1 MKLVLF
7 YLFILVGVFAQSIYI
22 TSEVDTSKASIGD
35 IIIWQIKSDNPSQDN
50 KLEFPEIKIKSDSI
64 SIFSQKSIFE
74 NNEIIGRTIEIAFWD
89 TGSFY
94 IPSYIVNVL
103 DEKGKFRYNLETEK
117 IPIKVISILE
127 SLDDASVRPVKGP
140 VAVKGIIHYRQIFL
154 IILSLLIIFLIFWV
168 WKKRIKNIYEK
179 SKQSIKKTAIEI
191 AMERL
196 SCLDSKG
203 FSKDFYTELSHITRE
218 YIEYSSYI
226 RTLEMTTEEII
237 TNRNLFSVDENL
249 FFDWI
254 TLLKKADLIKYA
266 KESSNHSEMEN
277 DKDTAINIINNFFT

>member
-1 MKLVLF
+1 MKD
-7 YLFILVGVFAQSIYI
+7 IL
-22 TSEVDTSKASIGD
+22 
-35 IIIWQIKSDNPSQDN
+35 
-50 KLEFPEIKIKSDSI
+50 
-64 SIFSQKSIFE
+64 
-74 NNEIIGRTIEIAFWD
+74 
-89 TGSFY
+89 
-94 IPSYIVNVL
+94 
-103 DEKGKFRYNLETEK
+103 
-117 IPIKVISILE
+117 KV
-127 SLDDASVRPVKGP
+127 
-140 VAVKGIIHYRQIFL
+140 QTNF
-154 IILSLLIIFLIFWV
+154 
-168 WKKRIKNIYEK
+168 
-179 SKQSIKKTAIEI
+179 IKKTAIEI

>member
-1 MKLVLF
+1 M
-7 YLFILVGVFAQSIYI
+7 FILYGVSAQSIYV

-35 IIIWQIKSDNPSQDN
+35 VIVWEIKSDNPSQHN
-50 KLEFPEIKIKSDSI
+50 KLEFPEIKIRGDSI
-64 SIFSQKSIFE
+64 SIYSQKLIFDD
-74 NNEIIGRTIEIAFWD
+74 NGIIGRTIEIAFWD

-127 SLDDASVRPVKGP
+127 SLDDASFRPVKGP
-140 VAVKGIIHYRQIFL
+140 VAVIDKIQYRQILL
-154 IILSLLIIFLIFWV
+154 IILILLIIFLIFWV
-168 WKKRIKNIYEK
+168 WKKRIKNIYK
-179 SKQSIKKTAIEI
+179 KNNQPITKTAIEI

-196 SCLDSKG
+196 SYLDSKG

-237 TNRNLFSVDENL
+237 SNRNLFSIDENL
-249 FFDWI
+249 FTDWI
-254 TLLKKADLIKYA
+254 TLLKKADLVKYA
-266 KESSNHSEMEN
+266 KESINHSEMEN
-277 DKDTAINIINNFFT
+277 DKNDAINIINNFFI